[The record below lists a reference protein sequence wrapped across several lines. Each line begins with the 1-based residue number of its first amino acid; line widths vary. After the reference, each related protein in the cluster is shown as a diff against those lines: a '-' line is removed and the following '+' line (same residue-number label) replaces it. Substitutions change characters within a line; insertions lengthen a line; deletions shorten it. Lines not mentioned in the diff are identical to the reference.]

1 MDSGLAGRVVIVTG
15 AGHGIGRGVALAFA
29 EEGAHVALLGRT
41 PARLAGTERLLSER
55 GFKASALPCD
65 VRSASEVDAAVS
77 KVLGAHSRIDVLIN
91 NAGVFVYR
99 PFALV
104 TEEDWDRTL
113 DTNLKGCFLCA
124 KAVLPA
130 MSRRKWG
137 RIVNVSS
144 IHGRVGDK
152 NVSAHC
158 AAKFGL
164 IGLTQSLASE
174 LREFNITVNAVLP
187 GAVDNKDEAILA
199 EPPAAP
205 LAAKLVPRQVARLC
219 VFLASDDAASITGA
233 SIDQLGGTDLSITS
247 TK

>member
-1 MDSGLAGRVVIVTG
+1 MSTGIAGRVVVVTG

-41 PARLAGTERLLSER
+41 PERLAGTERLLADR
-55 GFKASALPCD
+55 GHRALALPCD
-65 VRSASEVDAAVS
+65 VRVASQVEAAVAR
-77 KVLGAHSRIDVLIN
+77 VVEAHGHVDVLIN
-91 NAGVFVYR
+91 NAGVFVWR
-99 PFALV
+99 PFAQLS
-104 TEEDWDRTL
+104 EEDWDKTL

-124 KAVLPA
+124 KAVVPS

-164 IGLTQSLASE
+164 VGLTQALARE
-174 LREFNITVNAVLP
+174 LREHNITVNAILP
-187 GAVDNKDEAILA
+187 GAVDNKDEAVTA
-199 EPPAAP
+199 EPPASP
-205 LAAKLVPRQVARLC
+205 LSAKLVPRQVARLC

-233 SIDQLGGTDLSITS
+233 SIDQLGGTDVAITS